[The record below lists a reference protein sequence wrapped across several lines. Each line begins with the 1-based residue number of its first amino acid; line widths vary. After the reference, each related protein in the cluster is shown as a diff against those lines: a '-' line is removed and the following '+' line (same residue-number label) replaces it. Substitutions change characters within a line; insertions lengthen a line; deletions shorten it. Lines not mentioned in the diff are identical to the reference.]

1 MDAEGYFKSGDIGY
15 IKENGFVYVVDRKKD
30 IFKFKAFHINPS
42 DIENIIQC
50 IDGVEYVSVFG
61 IPNTETYNFAAA
73 MIEKKKGFEKLKEE
87 DVVKYVA
94 ERMPEHQQ
102 LHGGVYFVD
111 KMPMTKNGKISK
123 RDASDMVMK
132 IVGVKQK
139 KTE

>member
-42 DIENIIQC
+42 DIENVIQS
-50 IDGVEYVSVFG
+50 IDGVEYVTVFG
-61 IPNTETYNFAAA
+61 IPNAETYSFAAA

-87 DVVKYVA
+87 DVISYVA
-94 ERMPEHQQ
+94 ARLPEHQQ
-102 LHGGVYFVD
+102 LHGGVYFVE
-111 KMPMTKNGKISK
+111 KMPMTKNDKISK
-123 RDASDMVMK
+123 RDARDMVMK
-132 IVGVKQK
+132 IVAGNQK